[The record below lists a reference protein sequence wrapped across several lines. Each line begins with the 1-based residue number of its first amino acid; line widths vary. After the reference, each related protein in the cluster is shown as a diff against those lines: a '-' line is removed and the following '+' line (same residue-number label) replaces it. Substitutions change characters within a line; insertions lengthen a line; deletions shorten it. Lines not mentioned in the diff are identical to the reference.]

1 MAIFQFLLK
10 TADTLYG
17 PVHSEMAVD
26 IYKRA
31 VDDAQ
36 KQVCLYLLSSLDI
49 YLRCFGVQYHRVF
62 LWVVQYFYEPV
73 AIGQVKIQTELI
85 ILFF

>member
-36 KQVCLYLLSSLDI
+36 KQVYLLSSLDI
-49 YLRCFGVQYHRVF
+49 YLRCLGVQYHRVF

-73 AIGQVKIQTELI
+73 AIGQVKIQTELRA
-85 ILFF
+85 